1 MKSKIIGRIT
11 PIEIA
16 GQEYYLNFSTR
27 AVKEITQKHG
37 SLDGFM
43 ESMQEGA
50 AIDDLLDNFIWL
62 LAVLIDQGAEY
73 MRIVEKEAVPKVGQ
87 EELEVIIG
95 PTEYNELM
103 PNIMQAFGK
112 GSEREVE
119 TEPEK
124 GKNAETT
131 QGE

>member
-16 GQEYYLNFSTR
+16 GQVYYLNFSTR
-27 AVKEITQKHG
+27 AVKKITQKHG

-62 LAVLIDQGAEY
+62 LSVLIDQGAEY
-73 MRIVEKEAVPKVGQ
+73 MRIVEKEDVPKVGQ

-95 PTEYNELM
+95 PTEFNEIM
-103 PNIMQAFGK
+103 PTVMRAFGQ
-112 GSEREVE
+112 GAEREVE

>member
-1 MKSKIIGRIT
+1 MKSQEIGRIT

-16 GQEYYLNFSTR
+16 GQTYYLNFSTR
-27 AVKEITQKHG
+27 AVKEITKKHG

-43 ESMQEGA
+43 SSMQEGA

-62 LAVLIDQGAEY
+62 LAVLIDQGTEY

-95 PTEYNELM
+95 PTEFNGIM
-103 PNIMQAFGK
+103 PTVMQAFGQ
-112 GSEREVE
+112 SAEREVE
-119 TEPEK
+119 TEPAK

-131 QGE
+131 RGK